1 MKVKKWNDFI
11 FEIASNDE
19 VYQDIDELRQA
30 FDEIVGDEFNIYE
43 VPKNNPLPPDL
54 MTGFFKKGIYY
65 QFTFESNRIKLYI
78 YYKIDNDSELRN
90 VCKTLFES
98 GMIPFYRYLDGN
110 GFKYAN
116 ADMRFTEYKFKGSDF
131 YFNRSI
137 MSIWQADY

>member
-43 VPKNNPLPPDL
+43 VPKNNPP
-54 MTGFFKKGIYY
+54 GIYHKNHKKGIYY

-90 VCKTLFES
+90 VCKTLFEY

-116 ADMRFTEYKFKGSDF
+116 ANMRFMESDKLKS
-131 YFNRSI
+131 NRIPLFSI
-137 MSIWQADY
+137 MTIWQADY